1 MKIGAEGLIILAS
14 IVIVSYFAYTTYM
27 NDNLIKIK
35 STVDNNE
42 YFVQDKDDAAEAA
55 NLIAQIRKNLI
66 LLVEHLIKS
75 HPPDD
80 IRIILLKENF
90 NPDALREVEDG
101 SSYTSYSINKGEKIV
116 LCLRNKD
123 GLVNINT
130 MMFVCLHELAHV
142 CNETIGHDAAFWDTF
157 RWILEE
163 SINIGIYKKQK
174 FAEHPEPYCGM
185 IINSSPLP

>member
-1 MKIGAEGLIILAS
+1 MKIGAEGLIILSS

-35 STVDNNE
+35 STVDDNE

-142 CNETIGHDAAFWDTF
+142 CNETIGHDTAFWDTF

-174 FAEHPEPYCGM
+174 FEEHPEPYCGM

>member
-1 MKIGAEGLIILAS
+1 MKIGVEGLMILSSVVII
-14 IVIVSYFAYTTYM
+14 SYFVYITYFG
-27 NDNLIKIK
+27 DNLIKIK
-35 STVDNNE
+35 SKIDNKE
-42 YFVQDKDDAAEAA
+42 YLVQDKEDSEEAA
-55 NLIAQIRKNLI
+55 NLIAEIRRRLI
-66 LLVEHLIKS
+66 ILVEHLIKS
-75 HPPDD
+75 NPPDD
-80 IRIILLKENF
+80 RRIELLKENF
-90 NPDALREVEDG
+90 NPDALREVEGG

-163 SINIGIYKKQK
+163 SINIGIYIKQK
-174 FAEHPEPYCGM
+174 FEENPEPYCGM

>member
-174 FAEHPEPYCGM
+174 FEEHPEPYCGM